1 MVNNPNPVLNEAWT
15 QSGAVSLA
23 LDSYA
28 HRVVAAL
35 SDDDSAGKCLVVD
48 FDLERPVSAI

>member
-1 MVNNPNPVLNEAWT
+1 MANVLNEAWT

-23 LDSYA
+23 LESCA
-28 HRVVAAL
+28 HRVGAAL
-35 SDDDSAGKCLVVD
+35 LDDDSAGKCLVVD